1 MSSFSDANI
10 SVHLSYKDGTVSK
23 SLDFEA
29 GTMEAAIKKFQ
40 NVLDDTVSALERL
53 QD

>member
-29 GTMEAAIKKFQ
+29 GTLSAAAVKFQ
-40 NVLDDTVSALERL
+40 SVLDDTLSALEKL
-53 QD
+53 QE